1 MVHYLLDN
9 VRNSFM
15 IVTMFNL
22 FFRLRVGIVGM
33 VCLLVMSSG
42 AVAATKSQRLTAKSG
57 NTEAVLTFEQGEF
70 RFSVEKM
77 RLKIMRSGKVAFDQ
91 ALENPSAPIASR
103 GRTGESASSPI
114 VIQDLDGDREPEV
127 LIDFFTGGAHCCTET
142 QVYRFNASSKSY
154 VVSNLSTRDI
164 GYELKALDQD
174 GIPEFV
180 SADARFAY
188 RFASFAGSGF
198 PLQVWNY
205 RQGKFV
211 DVTRKFP
218 KLIRDDAYR
227 YWKLVQDRVK
237 SGEDRETKGSLAAYL
252 ANKYSLGEKTDGWKN
267 VRSLYTKGDREAYFK
282 DLEKFLKEAGYDR

>member
-1 MVHYLLDN
+1 MT
-9 VRNSFM
+9 
-15 IVTMFNL
+15 VTMFNL
-22 FFRLRVGIVGM
+22 FFRLRFGLVGL
-33 VCLLVMSSG
+33 VCLLLMGSG
-42 AVAATKSQRLTAKSG
+42 AVAATKPQRLAAKAG
-57 NTEAVLTFEQGEF
+57 TTEAVLTFEQGAS
-70 RFSVEKM
+70 RFMVEKM
-77 RLKIMRSGKVAFDQ
+77 RLKIVRSGKVAFDQ
-91 ALENPSAPIASR
+91 ALESIGGPFASYR
-103 GRTGESASSPI
+103 RAGGKDASPI

-127 LIDFFTGGAHCCTET
+127 LIDFFTGGAHCCVQT

-154 VVSNLSTRDI
+154 AMTNLATRDA

-218 KLIRDDAYR
+218 KAIRDNAFR
-227 YWKLVQDRVK
+227 YWTLIQERVK
-237 SGEDRETKGSLAAYL
+237 SNEDREIKGVLAAYL
-252 ANKYSLGEKTDGWKN
+252 ADKYSLGEKTDGWKN
-267 VRSLYTKGDREAYFK
+267 VREVYKKSDRDAYFK